1 MKRILFVL
9 VLVSISVI
17 TVQSQYMGQSEDMK
31 IGVSAS
37 LPLGDFSNAY
47 SFGAQADFAYLFQ
60 MKETFKVGPM
70 ASLIYYNGDNIGG
83 EGSSIKIKDALFL
96 PIGAH
101 ARYLFDDF
109 FVGADLGYAIGLSPS
124 GMSGGAL
131 IRPKV
136 GYNFGNLAAVASYS
150 AITQSGTV
158 GSLNF
163 GIEFSF

>member
-9 VLVSISVI
+9 VLVSIGVT
-17 TVQSQYMGQSEDMK
+17 TVQSQHMGQSSDMK
-31 IGVSAS
+31 VGVSAS

-60 MKETFKVGPM
+60 MNETFKVGPM
-70 ASLIYYNGDNIGG
+70 ASLIYYNGDKVGG
-83 EGSSIKIKDALFL
+83 DEISIKIKDAIFL

-124 GMSGGAL
+124 GMNGGAL

-150 AITQSGTV
+150 AITRSGTISSINLGV
-158 GSLNF
+158 
-163 GIEFSF
+163 EFSF